1 MNTNGSEC
9 SGRRE
14 MVDTHKLDYLGDYL
28 KNLSALPSNH
38 KGRDERIERVCDA
51 IEVELGVGKGK
62 E

>member
-1 MNTNGSEC
+1 
-9 SGRRE
+9 